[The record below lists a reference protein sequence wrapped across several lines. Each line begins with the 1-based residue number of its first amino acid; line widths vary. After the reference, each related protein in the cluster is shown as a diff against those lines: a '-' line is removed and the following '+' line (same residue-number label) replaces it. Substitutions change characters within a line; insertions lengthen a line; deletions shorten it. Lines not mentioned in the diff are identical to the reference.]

1 MYSKRVFSNNNNI
14 NFIDYNNIKK
24 GEEIYKNIHS
34 KDNCVNDKNYLI
46 KDNELK
52 RILDYDTFLNL
63 SRTYFRHSRH
73 SRTTIHNNSPRS
85 INDEARSFICYN
97 KILSHIND
105 CDYCC
110 NCKDID
116 KICECKEIKNIL
128 YPYDSY
134 IKSDKNLD
142 QYDDTGFSF
151 PVKLKFQNCNNTNC
165 DNKKIPVPSELS
177 YCSKEKNEFSKY
189 FNNYYGNCCEK
200 NCHGNCSEK
209 KPSYCINNIYPS
221 QHQFMYYKSGCNI
234 YNDYDEK
241 KRMNDFAKYPQ
252 IGEYSKTFTN
262 FPKIDCC
269 KNRKPLFI
277 CK

>member
-34 KDNCVNDKNYLI
+34 KGNYVNDKNYLI
-46 KDNELK
+46 MNNELK
-52 RILDYDTFLNL
+52 CVLDYDTFLNL
-63 SRTYFRHSRH
+63 TRTYFRHSG
-73 SRTTIHNNSPRS
+73 STNDNNSPCS
-85 INDEARSFICYN
+85 INDGASSFICYN
-97 KILSHIND
+97 KILSHITD
-105 CDYCC
+105 CDYCY

-128 YPYDSY
+128 YPYGSY
-134 IKSDKNLD
+134 IKSDKNLH
-142 QYDDTGFSF
+142 QYGSNDFNF
-151 PVKLKFQNCNNTNC
+151 PVKLKFQNCNDTNCNNTNC
-165 DNKKIPVPSELS
+165 NNKKIPVPSELS

-189 FNNYYGNCCEK
+189 FNNYYGNCC
-200 NCHGNCSEK
+200 EK

-241 KRMNDFAKYPQ
+241 KRMNAFAKYPQ
-252 IGEYSKTFTN
+252 IGVCSKTFYN
-262 FPKIDCC
+262 FSQMNCC
-269 KNRKPLFI
+269 NNVKPLFVH
-277 CK
+277 K